1 MSPGRLSVARPVAVT
16 MRIAALV
23 LLGAVCLFRLPL
35 DLLPKVALPTVVV
48 ITQWPNV
55 APEEI
60 DTQVTRPIEQAVS
73 SASGVNLVSSTSS
86 PGSSNVRIQFN
97 YGVDVSRAAVDVLQL
112 VERARQRLPSDP
124 TLQSPVVY
132 KLDPSQL
139 PILIFGVSGVEDPAR
154 LKSLLV
160 DRISPILQSADGV
173 ASAVVTGGADR
184 AILVDIDPARLR
196 ARGLSL
202 AEVGRRIVQE
212 NLNLPAGIAK
222 DGATE
227 YTIRSMGWLRS
238 IEAIA
243 DLPVGMGRGRTIR
256 LRDVATLR
264 DGTQEIR
271 IRTRLDGEPAVGMIV
286 VKQSE
291 ANTVATAE
299 AVRRKIQ
306 EIGRL
311 YPQLEFGVAYDQSR
325 FIVHAIDDVKWTAF
339 IGSVLAVAILL
350 AFLRNLRGT
359 LVVAL
364 SIPISILS
372 TFTLLYFCGF
382 TLNTLT
388 LSGLSLATGLIVDDA
403 VVVLENIYRHIER
416 GKRTPREAA
425 IAGTDEITSAVVS
438 STVTIMVV
446 FLPLFLVKGQTGQLF
461 SQFALVV
468 IFAIAISLLDALT
481 VVPMLASRLV
491 RPLEESAPATGR
503 RASAISRM
511 AEGMGDRFAALDA
524 SYRRGLAWALAH
536 RWPVFLG
543 GIALSGAGTFLVPWI
558 GTEVLP
564 ATDSG
569 NFNVTV
575 RHAVGTAFETTDRTV
590 VRATEIVRSDPDVET
605 VFAASG
611 TTLSLRGTTT
621 ALSSH
626 QGSLTV
632 RLRDDRKRATQQVIK
647 DIQRKLGQGLVGARA
662 TVTPFDLVAQILSGG
677 NQNVEVDL
685 FGGDLSGLVATSRGV
700 LEELRAIPGMENA
713 DTNLQDA
720 TPELQFAVDRDK
732 AQRLGLSFADI
743 AGAVGTATNGSLS
756 SWFQEGGFQYPIV
769 VRLPE
774 AVRKSPRQLLDIPVA
789 PASGGADTIPLGQVA
804 KPVPAVGPN
813 EITRQ
818 NSQRYIAITA
828 VVQGRAQSEVIADIE
843 RVLAGV
849 ELPEGVYWTFGR
861 QQQQRE
867 EDFAGLGLA
876 VGLAIVLIYMLLA
889 SQFESLTH
897 PLTILTTVP
906 LSVLGV
912 ILALF
917 LTGRSF
923 GLTAYI
929 GVLLLVGIVVKNG
942 ILLIEYAN
950 QLRERGFQRDAAV
963 LEAAPA
969 RLRPILMTTCAAIL
983 GMVPLAMGWGRG
995 TEIQTPLATAVIGG
1009 LATSTFLTL
1018 FVVPVVY
1025 TLLDD
1030 FARFLARPSARD

>member
-1 MSPGRLSVARPVAVT
+1 MSPGRLAVARPVAVT

-60 DTQVTRPIEQAVS
+60 ESQVTRPIEQAVS
-73 SASGVNLVSSTSS
+73 SASGINLVSSTSS

-97 YGVDVSRAAVDVLQL
+97 YGVDVARAAVDVLQL

-132 KLDPSQL
+132 RLDPSQL
-139 PILIFGVSGVEDPAR
+139 PILIFGVSGIDDPAR

-160 DRISPILQSADGV
+160 DRIAPILQSADGV

-184 AILVDIDPARLR
+184 AILVDVDPARLR
-196 ARGLSL
+196 AHRLSL
-202 AEVGRRIVQE
+202 SDVGRRVSAE

-222 DGATE
+222 DGGTE
-227 YTIRSMGWLRS
+227 YTIRSMGWLRT
-238 IEAIA
+238 IEAIG
-243 DLPVGMGRGRTIR
+243 DLPVGMGEGRAIR
-256 LRDVATLR
+256 LSDVATVR

-271 IRTRLDGEPAVGMIV
+271 IRTRLDGEPAVGLIV

-291 ANTVATAE
+291 ANTVATAD
-299 AVRRKIQ
+299 AVRRKVE

-311 YPQLEFGVAYDQSR
+311 YPELKFGVAYDQSR

-339 IGSVLAVAILL
+339 AGSVLAVAILL
-350 AFLRNLRGT
+350 AFLRNVRGT

-416 GKRTPREAA
+416 DRKSPRDAA
-425 IAGTDEITSAVVS
+425 VAATDEITSAVVS

-468 IFAIAISLLDALT
+468 IFALAISLLDALT

-491 RPLEESAPATGR
+491 RGQDVSVPV
-503 RASAISRM
+503 
-511 AEGMGDRFAALDA
+511 
-524 SYRRGLAWALAH
+524 RRGILGRIADRLGDLFSELDSGYRGSLAWALRH

-543 GIALSGAGTFLVPWI
+543 GVIVSGAGTLLVPWI

-575 RHAVGTAFETTDRTV
+575 RHAVGTAFDTTDATV
-590 VRATEIVRSDPDVET
+590 VADPDVET

-632 RLRDDRKRATQQVIK
+632 KLHDDRTRPTQAVIK
-647 DIQRKLGQGLVGARA
+647 DVQRKLGQGLVGARA

-677 NQNVEVDL
+677 NQNIEVDL
-685 FGGDLSGLVATSRGV
+685 FGGDLPRLVATSRKV
-700 LEELRAIPGMENA
+700 LEELRQIPGMENA

-720 TPELQFAVDRDK
+720 TPELQFSVDREK
-732 AQRLGLSFADI
+732 AQRLGISFSDLAT
-743 AGAVGTATNGSLS
+743 AVGTATNGSLA
-756 SWFQEGGFQYPIV
+756 SWYQEGGFQYPIV
-769 VRLPE
+769 VRLHE
-774 AVRKSPRQLLDIPVA
+774 TVRKRPEQLLDIPVA
-789 PASGGADTIPLGQVA
+789 PSAGAVASVALRQVA
-804 KPVPAVGPN
+804 KPVTSVGPN

-818 NSQRYIAITA
+818 NSQRYVAITA
-828 VVQGRAQSEVIADIE
+828 VAQNRPQSEVLADIE

-867 EDFAGLGLA
+867 EDFAGLGVA
-876 VGLAIVLIYMLLA
+876 VGLAIILIYMLLA
-889 SQFESLTH
+889 SQFESIWH

-906 LSVLGV
+906 LSILGG
-912 ILALF
+912 ILALC

-942 ILLIEYAN
+942 ILLVEYAN
-950 QLRERGFQRDAAV
+950 QLRARGAERDAAV
-963 LEAAPA
+963 LEAAPT
-969 RLRPILMTTCAAIL
+969 RLRPILMTTCAAML

-1025 TLLDD
+1025 SLLDD
-1030 FARFLARPSARD
+1030 LVSRGVPRRDTSPRD